1 MSVWEEILIDLRN
14 IIQDSETFHDVDV
27 YYDEAEMN
35 PNISFPAISF
45 RVGLKTTISSKPEC
59 SRYKRDL
66 EIRLH
71 TKTLDKRELQSEL
84 YDYEESLI
92 HTINQAKLSYK
103 IGDFYEIK
111 DTGSGR
117 LSVLMFNA
125 RKEAGQMNETLFSNL
140 LKVNFE
146 VEYEI

>member
-1 MSVWEEILIDLRN
+1 MSVWEQILIDLRN

-27 YYDEAEMN
+27 YYDESEMN
-35 PNISFPAISF
+35 PNISLPAISF

-84 YDYEESLI
+84 YDYEEALI
-92 HTINQAKLSYK
+92 RTINQAKLSHK
-103 IGDFYEIK
+103 IGDFYDIK
-111 DTGSGR
+111 DTGSGK
-117 LSVLMFNA
+117 LSVLMFNS
-125 RKEAGQMNETLFSNL
+125 RKEAGQMNETFFSNL